1 VYCGYA
7 TSQEQILS
15 NLENVRCVIGANKT
29 LIAGF
34 QLFYPEV
41 SDRADFAART
51 DAALQVADGCN
62 YYNFGLVPN
71 ARLSWLSRNYP
82 KAYD

>member
-1 VYCGYA
+1 ME
-7 TSQEQILS
+7 TRQPDTKPQI
-15 NLENVRCVIGANKT
+15 N
-29 LIAGF
+29 AGF

-41 SDRADFAART
+41 SDRANFAART

-71 ARLSWLSRNYP
+71 ARLSWLSKNYP
-82 KAYD
+82 EAYD